1 MKHNKM
7 TPIALSVGLLF
18 CCAAHAADSVEPVE
32 KSDALK
38 QVTVKGRRNAP
49 MPVERANTE
58 SIQQQMVRDNRDLVR
73 YSPDVGVADQGRHQK
88 GFAVRGVE
96 DNRVGISIDG
106 VSLPDSEENSL
117 YKRYGNL
124 NTSRQS
130 IDPELART
138 IEIVKGADSFNQG
151 SGNLGGGVNYRTLTA
166 ADIVQPDNKLGFLLR
181 SGYASKNRE
190 WVNTVGT
197 GYQGEKAEAVLLYS
211 HRHGH
216 EMESRGGYTIPEDS
230 LKTRDYGSSR
240 QIPDAAKHKSHSFLA
255 KWAWRFND
263 NHRAGISLSG
273 QQGNNYIIE
282 DSAVTS
288 SSRWRES
295 DDRSKRRTWN
305 AFYEFT
311 PDSEWLALIKA
322 DLDYQKAVSSAYNYE
337 GTRDRYDYWGNFEP
351 RKPSDDNIRIF
362 TTRLKRLSL
371 RADSQPLPLWGTKQ
385 TLSFK
390 TSVSERKFDVLHR
403 DRLYDNGW
411 LPYTEETMMY
421 PTKTVQ
427 YNFSLHDRIVFN
439 DIFSGYA
446 GIRYDHTKV
455 SPQGDPVL
463 DHLNKSNPY
472 SRLVPYLNGLLCRNC
487 YYPKPADSTFKGWSW
502 VVGADAKLNDVWQL
516 GYSIGTG
523 FRVPNASEMYFDYRG
538 NAAGEWLSNPNLKA
552 ERSLTQ
558 NLRLNGNGKAGN
570 LAVNLHHTR
579 YKDFLYEQ
587 ETLVSEDNPSY
598 SRWCTPDAEQW
609 GYCSTKRYRY
619 KPFQQMQN
627 MDNAKIYGVEMT
639 GRLNLNSITPLPEGW
654 KLFGALG
661 YSRGNLSG
669 DADLLSIQ
677 PFKTVVGIDY
687 EQPAGK
693 WGVFS
698 RLTHTGAKHAGDAK
712 YKNCNSERS
721 DEGVCTYDTW
731 PHLNK
736 SAWVFDMFGYY
747 KPTKTLTFR
756 AGVYNLFDRKYH
768 TWDSLRGLN
777 ITGGL
782 VNSVGTRPNRIYGGY
797 PGLERFYAPG
807 RNYSVSLEWKF

>member
-88 GFAVRGVE
+88 GFAIRGVE

-181 SGYASKNRE
+181 SGFASKNRE

-216 EMESRGGYTIPEDS
+216 EMESRGGYTIPEDGQQ
-230 LKTRDYGSSR
+230 TRDYGRNR

-263 NHRAGISLSG
+263 NHRAGVSLSG
-273 QQGNNYIIE
+273 QQGSNYIIE
-282 DSAVTS
+282 DSGVWS
-288 SSRWRES
+288 PNRYRES
-295 DDRSKRRTWN
+295 DDRAKRRTWN

-311 PDSEWLALIKA
+311 PDSDWLALVKA

-337 GTRDRYDYWGNFEP
+337 GTRDHYDWLGRFKP
-351 RKPSDDNIRIF
+351 REPSDDNIRIF

-371 RADSQPLPLWGTKQ
+371 RADTQPLNLFNTQ
-385 TLSFK
+385 HTLSLK
-390 TSVSERKFDVLHR
+390 AAAARKEFDILHI
-403 DRLYDNGW
+403 DRFFLSGAW
-411 LPYTEETMMY
+411 LPYEKSSMMY
-421 PTKTVQ
+421 PVKTSQ

-439 DIFSGYA
+439 HTFSGYA
-446 GIRYDHTKV
+446 GIRYDYSKV
-455 SPQGDPVL
+455 QPQD
-463 DHLNKSNPY
+463 
-472 SRLVPYLNGLLCRNC
+472 LNGLECRKC
-487 YYPKPADSTFKGWSW
+487 LVPKPANSTFKGFSW
-502 VVGADAKLNDVWQL
+502 VLGADAQLNKVWKV

-523 FRVPNASEMYFDYRG
+523 FRVPNASEMYFDYRDNG
-538 NAAGEWLSNPNLKA
+538 AGEWLSNPNLKA

-558 NLRLNGNGKAGN
+558 NLNLTGNGSAGN

-587 ETLVSEDNPSY
+587 ETLVSEANPFYPWWS
-598 SRWCTPDAEQW
+598 PNP
-609 GYCSTKRYRY
+609 YRY

-677 PFKTVVGIDY
+677 PFKTIIGLDY
-687 EQPAGK
+687 EQPEGK

-712 YKNCNSERS
+712 YKNCNHPDYR
-721 DEGVCTYDTW
+721 DEGKCVYSVW
-731 PHLNK
+731 PHLSK

-747 KPTKTLTFR
+747 KPGKNLTFR
-756 AGVYNLFDRKYH
+756 AGVYNLFNRKYH

-782 VNSVGTRPNRIYGGY
+782 VNSVGSRPNRTYGGY

>member
-1 MKHNKM
+1 MKHQKI
-7 TPIALSVGLLF
+7 TPIALTVGLLF
-18 CCAAHAADSVEPVE
+18 GSAAYAADDTPAQGTE
-32 KSDALK
+32 LQ
-38 QVTVKGRRNAP
+38 QVKVKGRRNAP
-49 MPVERANTE
+49 AAVERVNAE
-58 SIQQQMVRDNRDLVR
+58 VIQEQMIRDNRDLVR

-88 GFAVRGVE
+88 GFAIRGVE

-130 IDPELART
+130 IDPELARSV
-138 IEIVKGADSFNQG
+138 EVVKGADSFNQG
-151 SGNLGGGVNYRTLTA
+151 SGSLGGGVNYRTLGA
-166 ADIVQPDNKLGFLLR
+166 ADIVQPGNKLGFLLR

-190 WVNTVGT
+190 WVNTAGT

-216 EMESRGGYTIPEDS
+216 EMKSRGGYTIPEDS

-255 KWAWRFND
+255 KWAWQFND
-263 NHRAGISLSG
+263 NHRAGLSLSG

-282 DSAVTS
+282 DSGVWS
-288 SSRWRES
+288 SSKYRES
-295 DDRSKRRTWN
+295 DDRAKRRTWN

-311 PDSEWLALIKA
+311 PNSDWLSLVKA

-337 GTRDRYDYWGNFEP
+337 GTREGYDWAGRYKE
-351 RKPSDDNIRIF
+351 REPSDDNIRIF

-371 RADSQPLPLWGTKQ
+371 RADTQPLSLGSTRH

-390 TSVSERKFDVLHR
+390 AAAARREFDILHR
-403 DRLYDNGW
+403 DRYFLSGAY
-411 LPYTEETMMY
+411 LPYKEETMMY
-421 PTKTVQ
+421 PVKTTQ

-439 DIFSGYA
+439 NTFSGYA
-446 GIRYDHTKV
+446 GIRYDYSKV
-455 SPQGDPVL
+455 QPQD
-463 DHLNKSNPY
+463 
-472 SRLVPYLNGLLCRNC
+472 LNGLSCRNC
-487 YYPKPADSTFKGWSW
+487 LVPKPADSTFKGFSW
-502 VVGADAKLNDVWQL
+502 VLGADAKLNNSWKL

-558 NLRLNGNGKAGN
+558 NLSLNGNGKAGN

-587 ETLVSEDNPSY
+587 EVLEREDNPFYPWY
-598 SRWCTPDAEQW
+598 SNNP
-609 GYCSTKRYRY
+609 YRY
-619 KPFQQMQN
+619 KPMQQMQN
-627 MDNAKIYGVEMT
+627 SDKAKIYGIELT

-654 KLFGALG
+654 KLFGTLG
-661 YSRGNLSG
+661 YSRGNLAG

-677 PFKTVVGIDY
+677 PFKTVIGLDY
-687 EQPAGK
+687 EQPEGK
-693 WGVFS
+693 WGVLS
-698 RLTHTGAKHAGDAK
+698 RLTYTGAKHAGDAK
-712 YKNCNSERS
+712 YKNCNDPDNR
-721 DEGVCTYDTW
+721 DEGKCIYSVW

-736 SAWVFDMFGYY
+736 SAWVFDLFGYY
-747 KPTKTLTFR
+747 KPSEKLTVR
-756 AGVYNLFDRKYH
+756 TGVYNLFNRKYH

-782 VNSVGTRPNRIYGGY
+782 VNSVGARPNRTYGGY

-807 RNYSVSLEWKF
+807 RNYSFSVELKF

>member
-1 MKHNKM
+1 MKHQEI
-7 TPIALSVGLLF
+7 TPIALTIGLLF
-18 CCAAHAADSVEPVE
+18 GSAAYAAADTPAQGTE
-32 KSDALK
+32 LQ
-38 QVTVKGRRNAP
+38 QVKVKGRRNAP
-49 MPVERANTE
+49 AAVERVNAE
-58 SIQQQMVRDNRDLVR
+58 VIQEQMIRDNRDLVR

-88 GFAVRGVE
+88 GFAIRGVE

-130 IDPELART
+130 IDPELARSV
-138 IEIVKGADSFNQG
+138 EVVKGADSFNQG
-151 SGNLGGGVNYRTLTA
+151 SGSLGGGVNYRTLGA
-166 ADIVQPDNKLGFLLR
+166 ADIVQPGNKLGFLLR

-190 WVNTVGT
+190 WVNTAGT

-216 EMESRGGYTIPEDS
+216 EMKSRGGYTIPEDS

-255 KWAWRFND
+255 KWAWQFND
-263 NHRAGISLSG
+263 NHRAGLSLSG

-282 DSAVTS
+282 DSGVWS
-288 SSRWRES
+288 SSKYRES
-295 DDRSKRRTWN
+295 DDRAKRRTWN

-311 PDSEWLALIKA
+311 PNSDWLSLVKA

-337 GTRDRYDYWGNFEP
+337 GTREGYDWAGRYKE
-351 RKPSDDNIRIF
+351 REPSDDNIRIF

-371 RADSQPLPLWGTKQ
+371 RADTQPLSLGSTRH

-390 TSVSERKFDVLHR
+390 AAAARREFDILHR
-403 DRLYDNGW
+403 DRYFLSGAY
-411 LPYTEETMMY
+411 LPYKEETMMY
-421 PTKTVQ
+421 PVKTTQ

-439 DIFSGYA
+439 NTFSGYA
-446 GIRYDHTKV
+446 GIRYDYSKV
-455 SPQGDPVL
+455 QPQD
-463 DHLNKSNPY
+463 
-472 SRLVPYLNGLLCRNC
+472 LNGLSCRNC
-487 YYPKPADSTFKGWSW
+487 LVPKPADSTFKGFSW
-502 VVGADAKLNDVWQL
+502 VLGADAKLNNSWKL

-558 NLRLNGNGKAGN
+558 NLSLNGNGKAGN

-587 ETLVSEDNPSY
+587 EVLEREDNPFYPWY
-598 SRWCTPDAEQW
+598 SNNP
-609 GYCSTKRYRY
+609 YRY
-619 KPFQQMQN
+619 KPMQQMQN
-627 MDNAKIYGVEMT
+627 SDKAKIYGIELT

-654 KLFGALG
+654 KLFGTLG
-661 YSRGNLSG
+661 YSRGNLAG

-677 PFKTVVGIDY
+677 PFKTVIGLDY
-687 EQPAGK
+687 EQPEGK
-693 WGVFS
+693 WGVLS
-698 RLTHTGAKHAGDAK
+698 RLTYTGAKHAGDAK
-712 YKNCNSERS
+712 YKNCNDPDNR
-721 DEGVCTYDTW
+721 DEGKCIYSVW

-736 SAWVFDMFGYY
+736 SAWVFDLFGYY
-747 KPTKTLTFR
+747 KPSEKLTVR
-756 AGVYNLFDRKYH
+756 AGVYNLFNRKYH

-782 VNSVGTRPNRIYGGY
+782 VNSVGARPNRTYGGY

-807 RNYSVSLEWKF
+807 RNYSFSVELKF

>member
-1 MKHNKM
+1 MKHQKI
-7 TPIALSVGLLF
+7 TPIALTVGLLF
-18 CCAAHAADSVEPVE
+18 GSAAYAADDTPAQGTE
-32 KSDALK
+32 LQ
-38 QVTVKGRRNAP
+38 QVKVKGRRNAP
-49 MPVERANTE
+49 AAVERVNAE
-58 SIQQQMVRDNRDLVR
+58 VIQEQMIRDNRDLVR

-88 GFAVRGVE
+88 GFAIRGVE

-130 IDPELART
+130 IDPELARSV
-138 IEIVKGADSFNQG
+138 EVVKGADSFNQG
-151 SGNLGGGVNYRTLTA
+151 SGSLGGGVNYRTLGA
-166 ADIVQPDNKLGFLLR
+166 ADIVQPGNKLGFLLR

-190 WVNTVGT
+190 WVNTAGT

-216 EMESRGGYTIPEDS
+216 EMKSRGGYTIPEDS

-255 KWAWRFND
+255 KWAWQFND
-263 NHRAGISLSG
+263 NHRAGLSLSG

-282 DSAVTS
+282 DSGVWS
-288 SSRWRES
+288 SSKYRES
-295 DDRSKRRTWN
+295 DDRAKRRTWN

-311 PDSEWLALIKA
+311 PNSDWLSLVKA

-337 GTRDRYDYWGNFEP
+337 GTREGYDWAGRYKE
-351 RKPSDDNIRIF
+351 REPSDDNIRIF

-371 RADSQPLPLWGTKQ
+371 RADTQPLSLGSTRH

-390 TSVSERKFDVLHR
+390 AAAARREFDILHR
-403 DRLYDNGW
+403 DRYFLSGAY
-411 LPYTEETMMY
+411 LPYKEETMMY
-421 PTKTVQ
+421 PVKTTQ

-439 DIFSGYA
+439 NTFSGYA
-446 GIRYDHTKV
+446 GIRYDYSKV
-455 SPQGDPVL
+455 QPQD
-463 DHLNKSNPY
+463 
-472 SRLVPYLNGLLCRNC
+472 LNGLSCRNC
-487 YYPKPADSTFKGWSW
+487 LVPKPADSTFKGFSW
-502 VVGADAKLNDVWQL
+502 VLGADAKLNNSWKL

-558 NLRLNGNGKAGN
+558 NLSLNGNGKAGN

-587 ETLVSEDNPSY
+587 EVLEREDNPFYPWY
-598 SRWCTPDAEQW
+598 SNNP
-609 GYCSTKRYRY
+609 YRY
-619 KPFQQMQN
+619 KPMQQMQN
-627 MDNAKIYGVEMT
+627 SDKAKIYGIELT

-654 KLFGALG
+654 KLFGTLG
-661 YSRGNLSG
+661 YSRGNLAG

-677 PFKTVVGIDY
+677 PFKTVIGLDY
-687 EQPAGK
+687 EQPEGK
-693 WGVFS
+693 WGVLS
-698 RLTHTGAKHAGDAK
+698 PLTYTGAKHAGDAK
-712 YKNCNSERS
+712 YKNCNDPDNR
-721 DEGVCTYDTW
+721 DEGKCIYSVW

-736 SAWVFDMFGYY
+736 SAWVFDLFGYY
-747 KPTKTLTFR
+747 KPSEKLTVR
-756 AGVYNLFDRKYH
+756 AGVYNLFNRKYH

-782 VNSVGTRPNRIYGGY
+782 VNSVGARPNRTYGGY

-807 RNYSVSLEWKF
+807 RNYSFSVELKF

>member
-1 MKHNKM
+1 MKHQKI
-7 TPIALSVGLLF
+7 TPIALTVGLLF
-18 CCAAHAADSVEPVE
+18 GSAAYAAADTSAQGTE
-32 KSDALK
+32 LQ
-38 QVTVKGRRNAP
+38 QVKVKGRRNAP
-49 MPVERANTE
+49 AAVERVNAE
-58 SIQQQMVRDNRDLVR
+58 VIQEQMIRDNRDLVR

-88 GFAVRGVE
+88 GFAIRGVE

-130 IDPELART
+130 IDPELARSV
-138 IEIVKGADSFNQG
+138 EVVKGADSFNQG
-151 SGNLGGGVNYRTLTA
+151 SGSLGGGVNYRTLGA
-166 ADIVQPDNKLGFLLR
+166 ADIVQPGNKLGFLLR

-190 WVNTVGT
+190 WVNTAGT

-216 EMESRGGYTIPEDS
+216 EMKSRGGYTIPEDS

-255 KWAWRFND
+255 KWAWQFND
-263 NHRAGISLSG
+263 NHRAGLSLSG

-282 DSAVTS
+282 DSGVWS
-288 SSRWRES
+288 SSKYRES
-295 DDRSKRRTWN
+295 DDRAKRRTWN

-311 PDSEWLALIKA
+311 PNSDWLSLVKA

-337 GTRDRYDYWGNFEP
+337 GTREGYDWAGRYKE
-351 RKPSDDNIRIF
+351 REPSDDNIRIF

-371 RADSQPLPLWGTKQ
+371 RADTQPLSLGSTRH

-390 TSVSERKFDVLHR
+390 AAAARREFDILHR
-403 DRLYDNGW
+403 DRYFLSGAY
-411 LPYTEETMMY
+411 LPYKEETMMY
-421 PTKTVQ
+421 PVKTTQ

-439 DIFSGYA
+439 NTFSGYA
-446 GIRYDHTKV
+446 GIRYDYSKV
-455 SPQGDPVL
+455 QPQD
-463 DHLNKSNPY
+463 
-472 SRLVPYLNGLLCRNC
+472 LNGLSCRNC
-487 YYPKPADSTFKGWSW
+487 LVPKPADSTFKGFSW
-502 VVGADAKLNDVWQL
+502 VLGADAKLNNSWKL

-558 NLRLNGNGKAGN
+558 NLSLNGNGKAGN

-587 ETLVSEDNPSY
+587 EVLEREDNPFYPWY
-598 SRWCTPDAEQW
+598 SNNP
-609 GYCSTKRYRY
+609 YRY
-619 KPFQQMQN
+619 KPMQQMQN
-627 MDNAKIYGVEMT
+627 SDKAKIYGIELT

-654 KLFGALG
+654 KLFGTLG
-661 YSRGNLSG
+661 YSRGNLAG

-677 PFKTVVGIDY
+677 PFKTVIGLDY
-687 EQPAGK
+687 EQPEGK
-693 WGVFS
+693 WGVLS
-698 RLTHTGAKHAGDAK
+698 RLTYTGAKHAGDAK
-712 YKNCNSERS
+712 YKNCNHPDYR
-721 DEGVCTYDTW
+721 DEGKCVYSVW
-731 PHLNK
+731 PHLSK
-736 SAWVFDMFGYY
+736 SAWVFDLFGYY
-747 KPTKTLTFR
+747 KPSEKLTVR
-756 AGVYNLFDRKYH
+756 AGVYNLFNRKYH

-782 VNSVGTRPNRIYGGY
+782 VNSVGARPNRTYGGY

-807 RNYSVSLEWKF
+807 RNYSFSVELKF

>member
-1 MKHNKM
+1 MKHSKI
-7 TPIALSVGLLF
+7 TPIALLVGLMF
-18 CCAAHAADSVEPVE
+18 CNAALAAEAEAQAAAEQSGTLEQVKVKARRNRPASVEKV
-32 KSDALK
+32 
-38 QVTVKGRRNAP
+38 NA
-49 MPVERANTE
+49 ET
-58 SIQQQMVRDNRDLVR
+58 IQEQMIRDNKDLVR

-88 GFAVRGVE
+88 GFAIRGVE

-106 VSLPDSEENSL
+106 VALPDSEENSL

-181 SGYASKNRE
+181 SGFASKNRE

-216 EMESRGGYTIPEDS
+216 EMKSRGGYTIPEDS
-230 LKTRDYGSSR
+230 LKTRDYRSSR

-263 NHRAGISLSG
+263 SHRAGISLSG

-282 DSAVTS
+282 DSGVWFYTKY
-288 SSRWRES
+288 RES
-295 DDRSKRRTWN
+295 DDRAKRRTWN

-311 PDSEWLALIKA
+311 PDSDWLALVKA

-337 GTRDRYDYWGNFEP
+337 GTREEYDSSGNYKP
-351 RKPSDDNIRIF
+351 REPSDDNIRIF
-362 TTRLKRLSL
+362 TTRFKRLSL
-371 RADSQPLPLWGTKQ
+371 RADTQPLSLGSTRH

-390 TSVSERKFDVLHR
+390 AAVARREFDILHR
-403 DRLYDNGW
+403 DRYFLSGAYS
-411 LPYTEETMMY
+411 PYEEKTMMY
-421 PTKTVQ
+421 PVKTTQ
-427 YNFSLHDRIVFN
+427 YNLSLHNRIAFN
-439 DIFSGYA
+439 NTFSGYA
-446 GIRYDHTKV
+446 GIRYDHNKV
-455 SPQGDPVL
+455 QPQD
-463 DHLNKSNPY
+463 
-472 SRLVPYLNGLLCRNC
+472 LNGLYCKNC
-487 YYPKPADSTFKGWSW
+487 LVPKPADSTFKGWSW
-502 VVGADAKLNDVWQL
+502 VVGADAKLNDAWQL

-523 FRVPNASEMYFDYRG
+523 FRVPNASEMYFDYRD
-538 NAAGEWLSNPNLKA
+538 NPAGAWLSNPNLKA

-558 NLRLNGNGKAGN
+558 NISLNGNSKAGN

-587 ETLVSEDNPSY
+587 ETLVSEANPFYPWWSPNPY
-598 SRWCTPDAEQW
+598 S
-609 GYCSTKRYRY
+609 Y

-627 MDNAKIYGVEMT
+627 MDNAKIYGIEMT

-677 PFKTVVGIDY
+677 PFKTIIGLDY
-687 EQPAGK
+687 EQPDGK

-712 YKNCNSERS
+712 YKNCNHPDYR
-721 DEGVCTYDTW
+721 DEGKCVYSVW

-736 SAWVFDMFGYY
+736 SAWIFDMFGYY

-782 VNSVGTRPNRIYGGY
+782 VNSVGVRPNRTYGGY

-807 RNYSVSLEWKF
+807 RNYAVSLEWKF

>member
-49 MPVERANTE
+49 IATERVNADA
-58 SIQQQMVRDNRDLVR
+58 IQEQMIRDNKDLVR

-88 GFAVRGVE
+88 GFAIRGVE

-106 VSLPDSEENSL
+106 VALPDSEENSL

-230 LKTRDYGSSR
+230 PKTRDYGSSR

-263 NHRAGISLSG
+263 NHRIGASLSG

-282 DSAVTS
+282 DSGVWS
-288 SSRWRES
+288 SSKYRES
-295 DDRSKRRTWN
+295 DDRAKRRTWN

-311 PDSEWLALIKA
+311 PDSDWLALVKA

-337 GTRDRYDYWGNFEP
+337 GTRDHYDFLGRFKP
-351 RKPSDDNIRIF
+351 REPSDDNIRIF

-371 RADSQPLPLWGTKQ
+371 RADTQPLNLFNTQ
-385 TLSFK
+385 HTLSLK
-390 TSVSERKFDVLHR
+390 AAAARKEFDILHI
-403 DRLYDNGW
+403 DRLFLSGAW
-411 LPYTEETMMY
+411 LPYKKSSMMY
-421 PTKTVQ
+421 PVKTSQ

-439 DIFSGYA
+439 HTFSGYA
-446 GIRYDHTKV
+446 GIRYDYSKV
-455 SPQGDPVL
+455 QPQD
-463 DHLNKSNPY
+463 
-472 SRLVPYLNGLLCRNC
+472 LNGLECRNC
-487 YYPKPADSTFKGWSW
+487 LVPKPANSTFKGFSW
-502 VVGADAKLNDVWQL
+502 VLGADAQLNKVWKV

-523 FRVPNASEMYFDYRG
+523 FRVPNASEMYFDHRLSS
-538 NAAGEWLSNPNLKA
+538 AGKWLSNPNLKA

-558 NLRLNGNGKAGN
+558 NLKLTGSGKAGN
-570 LAVNLHHTR
+570 LDVNLHHTR

-587 ETLVSEDNPSY
+587 ETLVSEANPFY
-598 SRWCTPDAEQW
+598 PGW
-609 GYCSTKRYRY
+609 STNPYRY
-619 KPFQQMQN
+619 IPFQQMQN

-661 YSRGNLSG
+661 YSRGSLSG

-677 PFKTVVGIDY
+677 PFKTIIGLDY
-687 EQPAGK
+687 EQPEGK

-712 YKNCNSERS
+712 YKNCNHPDYR
-721 DEGVCTYDTW
+721 DEGKCVYSVW
-731 PHLNK
+731 PHLSK

-747 KPTKTLTFR
+747 KPGKNLTFR
-756 AGVYNLFDRKYH
+756 AGVYNLFNRKYH

-782 VNSVGTRPNRIYGGY
+782 VNSVGTRPNGIYGGY

-807 RNYSVSLEWKF
+807 RNYAVSLEWKF

>member
-1 MKHNKM
+1 MKHQKI
-7 TPIALSVGLLF
+7 TPIALTVGLLF
-18 CCAAHAADSVEPVE
+18 GSAAYAAADTPAQGTE
-32 KSDALK
+32 LQ
-38 QVTVKGRRNAP
+38 QVKVKGRRNAP
-49 MPVERANTE
+49 AAVERVNAE
-58 SIQQQMVRDNRDLVR
+58 VIQDQMIRDNRDLVR

-88 GFAVRGVE
+88 GFAIRGVE

-130 IDPELART
+130 IDPELARSV
-138 IEIVKGADSFNQG
+138 EVVKGADSFNQG
-151 SGNLGGGVNYRTLTA
+151 SGSLGGGVNYRTLGA
-166 ADIVQPDNKLGFLLR
+166 ADIVQPGNKLGFLLR

-190 WVNTVGT
+190 WVNTAGT

-216 EMESRGGYTIPEDS
+216 EMKSRGGYTIPEDS

-255 KWAWRFND
+255 KWAWQFND
-263 NHRAGISLSG
+263 NHRAGLSLSG

-282 DSAVTS
+282 DSGVWS
-288 SSRWRES
+288 SSKYRES
-295 DDRSKRRTWN
+295 DDRAKRRTWN

-311 PDSEWLALIKA
+311 PNSDWLSLVKA

-337 GTRDRYDYWGNFEP
+337 GTREGYDWAGRYKE
-351 RKPSDDNIRIF
+351 REPSDDNIRIF

-371 RADSQPLPLWGTKQ
+371 RADTQPLSLGSTRH

-390 TSVSERKFDVLHR
+390 AAAARREFDILHR
-403 DRLYDNGW
+403 DRYFLSGAY
-411 LPYTEETMMY
+411 LPYKEETMMY
-421 PTKTVQ
+421 PVKTTQ

-439 DIFSGYA
+439 NTFSGYA
-446 GIRYDHTKV
+446 GIRYDYSKV
-455 SPQGDPVL
+455 QPQD
-463 DHLNKSNPY
+463 
-472 SRLVPYLNGLLCRNC
+472 LNGLSCRNC
-487 YYPKPADSTFKGWSW
+487 LVPKPADSTFKGFSW
-502 VVGADAKLNDVWQL
+502 VLGADAKLNNSWKL

-558 NLRLNGNGKAGN
+558 NLSLNGNGKAGN

-587 ETLVSEDNPSY
+587 EVLEREDNPFYPWY
-598 SRWCTPDAEQW
+598 SNNP
-609 GYCSTKRYRY
+609 YRY
-619 KPFQQMQN
+619 KPMQQMQN
-627 MDNAKIYGVEMT
+627 SDKAKIYGIELT

-654 KLFGALG
+654 KLFGTLG
-661 YSRGNLSG
+661 YSRGNLAG

-677 PFKTVVGIDY
+677 PFKTVIGLDY
-687 EQPAGK
+687 EQPEGK
-693 WGVFS
+693 WGVLS
-698 RLTHTGAKHAGDAK
+698 RLTYTGAKHAGDAK
-712 YKNCNSERS
+712 YKNCNDPDNR
-721 DEGVCTYDTW
+721 DEGKCIYSVW

-736 SAWVFDMFGYY
+736 SAWVFDLFGYY
-747 KPTKTLTFR
+747 KPSEKLTVR
-756 AGVYNLFDRKYH
+756 AGVYNLFNRKYH

-782 VNSVGTRPNRIYGGY
+782 VNSVGARPNRTYGGY

-807 RNYSVSLEWKF
+807 RNYSFSVELKF

>member
-1 MKHNKM
+1 MKHQKI
-7 TPIALSVGLLF
+7 TPIALTVGLLF
-18 CCAAHAADSVEPVE
+18 GSAAYAAADTPAQGTE
-32 KSDALK
+32 LQ
-38 QVTVKGRRNAP
+38 QVKVKGRRNAP
-49 MPVERANTE
+49 AAVERVNAE
-58 SIQQQMVRDNRDLVR
+58 VIQDQMIRDNRDLVR

-88 GFAVRGVE
+88 GFAIRGVE

-130 IDPELART
+130 IDPELARSV
-138 IEIVKGADSFNQG
+138 EVVKGADSFNQG
-151 SGNLGGGVNYRTLTA
+151 SGSLGGGVNYRTLGA
-166 ADIVQPDNKLGFLLR
+166 ADIVQPGNKLGFLLR

-190 WVNTVGT
+190 WVNTAGT

-216 EMESRGGYTIPEDS
+216 EMKSRGGYTIPEDS

-255 KWAWRFND
+255 KWAWQFND
-263 NHRAGISLSG
+263 NHRAGLSLSG

-282 DSAVTS
+282 DSGVWS
-288 SSRWRES
+288 SSKYRES
-295 DDRSKRRTWN
+295 DDRAKRRTWN

-311 PDSEWLALIKA
+311 PNSDWLSLVKA

-337 GTRDRYDYWGNFEP
+337 GTREGYDWAGRYKE
-351 RKPSDDNIRIF
+351 REPSDDNIRIF

-371 RADSQPLPLWGTKQ
+371 RADTQPLSLGSTRH

-390 TSVSERKFDVLHR
+390 AAAARREFDILHR
-403 DRLYDNGW
+403 DRYFLSGAY
-411 LPYTEETMMY
+411 LPYKEETMMY
-421 PTKTVQ
+421 PVKTTQ

-439 DIFSGYA
+439 NTFSGYA
-446 GIRYDHTKV
+446 GIRYDYSKV
-455 SPQGDPVL
+455 QPQD
-463 DHLNKSNPY
+463 
-472 SRLVPYLNGLLCRNC
+472 LNGLSCRNC
-487 YYPKPADSTFKGWSW
+487 LVPKPADSTFKGFSW
-502 VVGADAKLNDVWQL
+502 VLGADAKLNNSWKL

-558 NLRLNGNGKAGN
+558 NLSLNGNGKAGN

-587 ETLVSEDNPSY
+587 EVLEREDNPFYPWY
-598 SRWCTPDAEQW
+598 SNNP
-609 GYCSTKRYRY
+609 YRY
-619 KPFQQMQN
+619 KPMQQMQN
-627 MDNAKIYGVEMT
+627 SDKAKIYGIELT

-654 KLFGALG
+654 KLFGTLG
-661 YSRGNLSG
+661 YSRGNLAG

-677 PFKTVVGIDY
+677 PFKTVIGLDY
-687 EQPAGK
+687 EQPEGK
-693 WGVFS
+693 WGVLS
-698 RLTHTGAKHAGDAK
+698 RLTYTGAKHAGDAK
-712 YKNCNSERS
+712 YKNCNHPDYR
-721 DEGVCTYDTW
+721 DEGKCVYSVW
-731 PHLNK
+731 PHLSK
-736 SAWVFDMFGYY
+736 SAWVFDLFGYY
-747 KPTKTLTFR
+747 KPSEKLTVR
-756 AGVYNLFDRKYH
+756 AGVYNLFNRKYH

-782 VNSVGTRPNRIYGGY
+782 VNSVGARPNRTYGGY

-807 RNYSVSLEWKF
+807 RNYSFSVELKF

>member
-1 MKHNKM
+1 MKHNKL
-7 TPIALSVGLLF
+7 TPVALTVGLLF
-18 CCAAHAADSVEPVE
+18 SGTLYAADAAETAANPAEQSGTLE
-32 KSDALK
+32 
-38 QVTVKGRRNAP
+38 QVKVKGRRNTPAA
-49 MPVERANTE
+49 VEKVNAET
-58 SIQQQMVRDNRDLVR
+58 IQEQMIRDNKDLVR

-88 GFAVRGVE
+88 GFAIRGVE

-106 VSLPDSEENSL
+106 VALPDSEENSL

-151 SGNLGGGVNYRTLTA
+151 SGNLGGGVNYRTLAA

-181 SGYASKNRE
+181 SGFASKNRE
-190 WVNTVGT
+190 WVNTLGT

-211 HRHGH
+211 QRRGH
-216 EMESRGGYTIPEDS
+216 EMKSAGGFTLPEDRWQ
-230 LKTRDYGSSR
+230 TREYGNGR
-240 QIPDAAKHKSHSFLA
+240 QIPDAAKHKNHSFLA

-263 NHRAGISLSG
+263 SHRAGVSLSG
-273 QQGNNYIIE
+273 QQGSNYIIE
-282 DSAVTS
+282 DSAVS
-288 SSRWRES
+288 SNSRWRES
-295 DDRSKRRTWN
+295 DDRFKRRTWN

-337 GTRDRYDYWGNFEP
+337 GTRDHYDWLGRFEP
-351 RKPSDDNIRIF
+351 GEPSDDNIRIF

-371 RADSQPLPLWGTKQ
+371 RADTQPLSLLKTQ
-385 TLSFK
+385 HTLSLK
-390 TSVSERKFDVLHR
+390 AAVSRKDFDILHR
-403 DRLYDNGW
+403 DRIFYYWNTPKEWG
-411 LPYTEETMMY
+411 PYTKETMMY
-421 PTKTVQ
+421 PTRTVQ

-439 DIFSGYA
+439 NVFSGYA

-455 SPQGDPVL
+455 SPQGNPVL
-463 DHLNKSNPY
+463 DHLNKSNP
-472 SRLVPYLNGLLCRNC
+472 SSPLVPYLNGLLCRNC

-502 VVGADAKLNDVWQL
+502 VVGADAKLNDAWQL

-523 FRVPNASEMYFDYRG
+523 FRVPNASEMYFDYRD
-538 NAAGEWLSNPNLKA
+538 NAAGAWLSNPNLKA

-558 NLRLNGNGKAGN
+558 NLKLTGSGKAGN
-570 LAVNLHHTR
+570 LDVNLHHTR

-587 ETLVSEDNPSY
+587 ETLVQEDNPLYPWS
-598 SRWCTPDAEQW
+598 PNP
-609 GYCSTKRYRY
+609 YRY
-619 KPFQQMQN
+619 KPVQQMQN
-627 MDNAKIYGVEMT
+627 MDKAKIYGIEMT
-639 GRLNLNSITPLPEGW
+639 GRLNLNSFTPIPEGW
-654 KLFGALG
+654 KLFGTLG

-693 WGVFS
+693 WGVFT
-698 RLTHTGAKHAGDAK
+698 RLTHQGAKHAGDAK
-712 YKNCNSERS
+712 YKNCNSDRS
-721 DEGVCTYDTW
+721 DEGECIYSVW

-736 SAWVFDMFGYY
+736 SAWIFDMFGYY
-747 KPTKTLTFR
+747 KPGKNLTFR
-756 AGVYNLFDRKYH
+756 AGVYNLFNRKYH

-782 VNSVGTRPNRIYGGY
+782 VNSVGRDPNRTYGGY

-807 RNYSVSLEWKF
+807 RNYAVSLEWKF

>member
-49 MPVERANTE
+49 IATERANADA
-58 SIQQQMVRDNRDLVR
+58 IQEQMIRDNKDLVR

-88 GFAVRGVE
+88 GFAIRGVE

-106 VSLPDSEENSL
+106 VALPDSEENSL

-166 ADIVQPDNKLGFLLR
+166 ADIMQPDNKLGFLLR
-181 SGYASKNRE
+181 SGFASKNRE

-211 HRHGH
+211 QRRGH
-216 EMESRGGYTIPEDS
+216 EMKSAGGFTLPEDRWQ
-230 LKTRDYGSSR
+230 TREYGYGR
-240 QIPDAAKHKSHSFLA
+240 QIPDAAKHKNHSFLT

-263 NHRAGISLSG
+263 SHRAGVSLSG
-273 QQGNNYIIE
+273 QQGSNYIIE
-282 DSAVTS
+282 DSAVS
-288 SSRWRES
+288 SNSRWRES

-587 ETLVSEDNPSY
+587 ETLVSEANPFYPWLS
-598 SRWCTPDAEQW
+598 PNQ
-609 GYCSTKRYRY
+609 YRY

-627 MDNAKIYGVEMT
+627 MDNAKIYGIEMT
-639 GRLNLNSITPLPEGW
+639 GRLNLNSFTPIPEGW
-654 KLFGALG
+654 KLFGTLG

-693 WGVFS
+693 WGVFT
-698 RLTHTGAKHAGDAK
+698 RLTHQGAKHAGDAK
-712 YKNCNSERS
+712 YKNCNGERS

-731 PHLNK
+731 PHLSK

-747 KPTKTLTFR
+747 KPGKNLTFR
-756 AGVYNLFDRKYH
+756 AGVYNLFNRKYH

-782 VNSVGTRPNRIYGGY
+782 VNSVGSRPNRTYGGY

>member
-130 IDPELART
+130 IDPELARS

-151 SGNLGGGVNYRTLTA
+151 SGNLGGGVNYRTLEA
-166 ADIVQPDNKLGFLLR
+166 ADIVTDNKAGVLLR

-216 EMESRGGYTIPEDS
+216 EMESRGGYTIPENS

-263 NHRAGISLSG
+263 NHRIGASLSG

-282 DSAVTS
+282 DSGVWS
-288 SSRWRES
+288 SSKYRES
-295 DDRSKRRTWN
+295 DDRAKRRTWN

-311 PDSEWLALIKA
+311 PDSDWLALVKA

-337 GTRDRYDYWGNFEP
+337 GTREGPDWSGKYKP
-351 RKPSDDNIRIF
+351 REPSDDNIRIF
-362 TTRLKRLSL
+362 TTRFKRLSL
-371 RADSQPLPLWGTKQ
+371 RADTQPLSLGSTRH

-390 TSVSERKFDVLHR
+390 AAVARREFDILHR
-403 DRLYDNGW
+403 DRYFLSGAY
-411 LPYTEETMMY
+411 LPYKEETMMY
-421 PTKTVQ
+421 PVKTTQ
-427 YNFSLHDRIVFN
+427 YNLSLHDRIAFN
-439 DIFSGYA
+439 NTFSGYA
-446 GIRYDHTKV
+446 GIRYDHNKV
-455 SPQGDPVL
+455 QPQD
-463 DHLNKSNPY
+463 
-472 SRLVPYLNGLLCRNC
+472 LNGLYCKNC
-487 YYPKPADSTFKGWSW
+487 LVPKPADSTFKGFSW
-502 VVGADAKLNDVWQL
+502 VLGADAQLNKVWKV

-558 NLRLNGNGKAGN
+558 NLNLTGNGSAGN

-598 SRWCTPDAEQW
+598 SRWCTPDDEQW

-677 PFKTVVGIDY
+677 PFKTIIGLDY
-687 EQPAGK
+687 EQPEGK

-712 YKNCNSERS
+712 YKNCNHPDYR
-721 DEGVCTYDTW
+721 DEGKCVYSVW
-731 PHLNK
+731 PHLSK

-747 KPTKTLTFR
+747 KPGKNLTFR
-756 AGVYNLFDRKYH
+756 AGVYNLFNRKYH

-782 VNSVGTRPNRIYGGY
+782 VNSVGSRPNRTYGGY

>member
-1 MKHNKM
+1 MKHQKI
-7 TPIALSVGLLF
+7 TPIALTIGLLF
-18 CCAAHAADSVEPVE
+18 GSAAYAAADTPAQGTE
-32 KSDALK
+32 LQ
-38 QVTVKGRRNAP
+38 QVKVKGRRNAP
-49 MPVERANTE
+49 AAVERVNAE
-58 SIQQQMVRDNRDLVR
+58 VIQDQMIRDNRDLVR

-88 GFAVRGVE
+88 GFAIRGVE

-130 IDPELART
+130 IDPELARSV
-138 IEIVKGADSFNQG
+138 EVVKGADSFNQG
-151 SGNLGGGVNYRTLTA
+151 SGSLGGGVNYRTLGA
-166 ADIVQPDNKLGFLLR
+166 ADIVQPGNKLGFLLR

-190 WVNTVGT
+190 WVNTAGT

-216 EMESRGGYTIPEDS
+216 EMKSRGGYTIPEDS

-255 KWAWRFND
+255 KWAWQFND
-263 NHRAGISLSG
+263 NHRAGLSLSG

-282 DSAVTS
+282 DSGVWS
-288 SSRWRES
+288 SSKYRES
-295 DDRSKRRTWN
+295 DDRAKRRTWN

-311 PDSEWLALIKA
+311 PNSDWLSLVKA

-337 GTRDRYDYWGNFEP
+337 GTREGYDWAGRYKE
-351 RKPSDDNIRIF
+351 REPSDDNIRIF

-371 RADSQPLPLWGTKQ
+371 RADTQPLSLGSTRH

-390 TSVSERKFDVLHR
+390 AAAARREFDILHR
-403 DRLYDNGW
+403 DRYFLSGAY
-411 LPYTEETMMY
+411 LPYKEETMMY
-421 PTKTVQ
+421 PVKTTQ

-439 DIFSGYA
+439 NTFSGYA
-446 GIRYDHTKV
+446 GIRYDYSKV
-455 SPQGDPVL
+455 QPQD
-463 DHLNKSNPY
+463 
-472 SRLVPYLNGLLCRNC
+472 LNGLSCRNC
-487 YYPKPADSTFKGWSW
+487 LVPKPADSTFKGFSW
-502 VVGADAKLNDVWQL
+502 VLGADAKLNNSWKL

-558 NLRLNGNGKAGN
+558 NLSLNGNGKAGN

-587 ETLVSEDNPSY
+587 EVLEREDNPFYPWY
-598 SRWCTPDAEQW
+598 SNNP
-609 GYCSTKRYRY
+609 YRY
-619 KPFQQMQN
+619 KPMQQMQN
-627 MDNAKIYGVEMT
+627 SDKAKIYGIELT

-654 KLFGALG
+654 KLFGTLG
-661 YSRGNLSG
+661 YSRGNLAG

-677 PFKTVVGIDY
+677 PFKTVIGLDY
-687 EQPAGK
+687 EQPEGK
-693 WGVFS
+693 WGVLS
-698 RLTHTGAKHAGDAK
+698 RLTYTGAKHAGDAK
-712 YKNCNSERS
+712 YKNCNDPDNR
-721 DEGVCTYDTW
+721 DEGKCIYSVW

-736 SAWVFDMFGYY
+736 SAWVFDLFGYY
-747 KPTKTLTFR
+747 KPSEKLTVR
-756 AGVYNLFDRKYH
+756 AGVYNLFNRKYH

-782 VNSVGTRPNRIYGGY
+782 VNSVGARPNRTYGGY

-807 RNYSVSLEWKF
+807 RNYSFSVELKF

>member
-1 MKHNKM
+1 MKHQKI
-7 TPIALSVGLLF
+7 TPIALTVGLLF
-18 CCAAHAADSVEPVE
+18 GSAAYAAADTPAQGTE
-32 KSDALK
+32 LQ
-38 QVTVKGRRNAP
+38 QVKVKGRRNAP
-49 MPVERANTE
+49 AAVERVNAE
-58 SIQQQMVRDNRDLVR
+58 VIQDQMIRDNRDLVR

-88 GFAVRGVE
+88 GFAIRGVE

-130 IDPELART
+130 IDPELARSV
-138 IEIVKGADSFNQG
+138 EVVKGADSFNQG
-151 SGNLGGGVNYRTLTA
+151 SGSLGGGVNYRTLGA
-166 ADIVQPDNKLGFLLR
+166 ADIVQPGNKLGFLLR

-190 WVNTVGT
+190 WVNTAGT

-216 EMESRGGYTIPEDS
+216 EMKSRGGYTIPEDS

-255 KWAWRFND
+255 KWAWQFND
-263 NHRAGISLSG
+263 NHRAGLSLSG

-282 DSAVTS
+282 DSGVWS
-288 SSRWRES
+288 SSKYRES
-295 DDRSKRRTWN
+295 DDRAKRRTWN

-311 PDSEWLALIKA
+311 PNSDWLSLVKA

-337 GTRDRYDYWGNFEP
+337 GTREGYDWAGRYKE
-351 RKPSDDNIRIF
+351 REPSDDNIRIF

-371 RADSQPLPLWGTKQ
+371 RADTQPLSLGSTRH

-390 TSVSERKFDVLHR
+390 AAAARREFDILHR
-403 DRLYDNGW
+403 DRYFLSGAY
-411 LPYTEETMMY
+411 LPYKEETMMY
-421 PTKTVQ
+421 PVKTTQ

-439 DIFSGYA
+439 NTFSGYA
-446 GIRYDHTKV
+446 GIRYDYSKV
-455 SPQGDPVL
+455 QPQD
-463 DHLNKSNPY
+463 
-472 SRLVPYLNGLLCRNC
+472 LNGLSCRNC
-487 YYPKPADSTFKGWSW
+487 LVPKPADSTFKGFSW
-502 VVGADAKLNDVWQL
+502 VLGADAKLNNSWKL

-558 NLRLNGNGKAGN
+558 TLSLNGNGKAGN

-587 ETLVSEDNPSY
+587 EVLEREDNPFYPWY
-598 SRWCTPDAEQW
+598 SNNP
-609 GYCSTKRYRY
+609 YRY
-619 KPFQQMQN
+619 KPMQQMQN
-627 MDNAKIYGVEMT
+627 SDKAKIYGIELT

-654 KLFGALG
+654 KLFGTLG
-661 YSRGNLSG
+661 YSRGNLAG

-677 PFKTVVGIDY
+677 PFKTVIGLDY
-687 EQPAGK
+687 EQPEGK
-693 WGVFS
+693 WGVLS
-698 RLTHTGAKHAGDAK
+698 RLTYTGAKHAGDAK
-712 YKNCNSERS
+712 YKNCNDPDNR
-721 DEGVCTYDTW
+721 DEGKCIYSVW

-736 SAWVFDMFGYY
+736 SAWVFDLFGYY
-747 KPTKTLTFR
+747 KPSEKLTVR
-756 AGVYNLFDRKYH
+756 AGVYNLFNRKYH

-782 VNSVGTRPNRIYGGY
+782 VNSVGARPNRTYGGY

-807 RNYSVSLEWKF
+807 RNYSFSVELKF

>member
-1 MKHNKM
+1 MKHQKI
-7 TPIALSVGLLF
+7 TPIALTVGLLF
-18 CCAAHAADSVEPVE
+18 GSAAYAADDTPAQGTE
-32 KSDALK
+32 LQ
-38 QVTVKGRRNAP
+38 QVKVKGRRNAP
-49 MPVERANTE
+49 AAVERVNAE
-58 SIQQQMVRDNRDLVR
+58 VIQEQMIRDNRDLVR

-88 GFAVRGVE
+88 GFAIRGVE

-130 IDPELART
+130 IDPELARSV
-138 IEIVKGADSFNQG
+138 EVVKGADSFNQG
-151 SGNLGGGVNYRTLTA
+151 SGSLGGGVNYRTLGA
-166 ADIVQPDNKLGFLLR
+166 ADIVQPGNKLGFLLR

-190 WVNTVGT
+190 WVNTAGT

-216 EMESRGGYTIPEDS
+216 EMKSRGGYTIPEDS

-255 KWAWRFND
+255 KWAWQFND
-263 NHRAGISLSG
+263 NHRAGLSLSG

-282 DSAVTS
+282 DSGVWS
-288 SSRWRES
+288 SSKYRES
-295 DDRSKRRTWN
+295 DDRAKRRTWN

-311 PDSEWLALIKA
+311 PNSDWLSLVKA

-337 GTRDRYDYWGNFEP
+337 GTREGYDWAGRYKE
-351 RKPSDDNIRIF
+351 REPSDDNIRIF

-371 RADSQPLPLWGTKQ
+371 RADTQPLSLGSTRH

-390 TSVSERKFDVLHR
+390 AAAARREFDILHR
-403 DRLYDNGW
+403 DRYFLSGAY
-411 LPYTEETMMY
+411 LPYKEETMMY
-421 PTKTVQ
+421 PVKTTQ

-439 DIFSGYA
+439 NTFSGYA
-446 GIRYDHTKV
+446 GIRYDYSKV
-455 SPQGDPVL
+455 QPQD
-463 DHLNKSNPY
+463 
-472 SRLVPYLNGLLCRNC
+472 LNGLSCRNC
-487 YYPKPADSTFKGWSW
+487 LVPKPADSTFKGFSW
-502 VVGADAKLNDVWQL
+502 VLGADAKLNNSWKL

-558 NLRLNGNGKAGN
+558 NLSLNGNGKAGN

-587 ETLVSEDNPSY
+587 EVLEREDNPFYPWY
-598 SRWCTPDAEQW
+598 SNNP
-609 GYCSTKRYRY
+609 YRY
-619 KPFQQMQN
+619 KPMQQMQN
-627 MDNAKIYGVEMT
+627 SDKAKIYGIELT

-654 KLFGALG
+654 KLFGTLG
-661 YSRGNLSG
+661 YSRGNLAG

-677 PFKTVVGIDY
+677 PFKTVIGLDY
-687 EQPAGK
+687 EQPEGK
-693 WGVFS
+693 WGVLS
-698 RLTHTGAKHAGDAK
+698 RLTYTGAKHAGDAK
-712 YKNCNSERS
+712 YKNCNHPDYR
-721 DEGVCTYDTW
+721 DEGKCVYSVW
-731 PHLNK
+731 PHLSK
-736 SAWVFDMFGYY
+736 SAWVFDLFGYY
-747 KPTKTLTFR
+747 KPSEKLTVR
-756 AGVYNLFDRKYH
+756 AGVYNLFNRKYH

-782 VNSVGTRPNRIYGGY
+782 VNSVGARPNRTYGGY

-807 RNYSVSLEWKF
+807 RNYSFSVELKF

>member
-1 MKHNKM
+1 MKHNKL
-7 TPIALSVGLLF
+7 TPIALTVGLLF
-18 CCAAHAADSVEPVE
+18 SGALYAADAAETAANPAEQSGTLE
-32 KSDALK
+32 
-38 QVTVKGRRNAP
+38 QVKVKGRRNAP
-49 MPVERANTE
+49 IATERVNANA
-58 SIQQQMVRDNRDLVR
+58 IQEQMIRDNKDLVR

-88 GFAVRGVE
+88 GFAIRGVE

-106 VSLPDSEENSL
+106 VALPDSEENSL

-151 SGNLGGGVNYRTLTA
+151 SGNLGGGVNYRTLAA

-181 SGYASKNRE
+181 SGFASKNRE
-190 WVNTVGT
+190 WVNTLGT

-211 HRHGH
+211 QRRGH
-216 EMESRGGYTIPEDS
+216 EMKSAGGFTLPEDS
-230 LKTRDYGSSR
+230 LKTREYGYGR
-240 QIPDAAKHKSHSFLA
+240 QIPDAAKHKNHSFLA

-263 NHRAGISLSG
+263 SHRAGVSLSG
-273 QQGNNYIIE
+273 QQGSNYIIE
-282 DSAVTS
+282 DSGVW
-288 SSRWRES
+288 SSRKFRES
-295 DDRSKRRTWN
+295 DDRFKRRTWN
-305 AFYEFT
+305 TFYEFT
-311 PDSEWLALIKA
+311 PDSNWLALVKA
-322 DLDYQKAVSSAYNYE
+322 DLDYQKTVTSAYNYE
-337 GTRDRYDYWGNFEP
+337 GDRAGYDYFGRYKE
-351 RKPSDDNIRIF
+351 REPSDDNIRIF

-371 RADSQPLPLWGTKQ
+371 RADTQALSLLKTRH
-385 TLSFK
+385 TLSLK
-390 TSVSERKFDVLHR
+390 TAVSRREFDILHR
-403 DRLYDNGW
+403 DRFFVSGAW
-411 LPYTEETMMY
+411 TPYQESSMMY
-421 PTKTVQ
+421 PVKTSQ
-427 YNFSLHDRIVFN
+427 YNLSLHDRIAIN
-439 DIFSGYA
+439 DTFSGYA
-446 GIRYDHTKV
+446 GIRYDHTRV
-455 SPQGDPVL
+455 QPQDLKGL
-463 DHLNKSNPY
+463 D
-472 SRLVPYLNGLLCRNC
+472 CRNC
-487 YYPKPADSTFKGWSW
+487 LNPKPADSTFKGWSW
-502 VVGADAKLNDVWQL
+502 VVGADAKLNDAWQL

-558 NLRLNGNGKAGN
+558 NLSLNGNGKAGN

-587 ETLVSEDNPSY
+587 ETLVSEANPSY
-598 SRWCTPDAEQW
+598 PWWSPNP
-609 GYCSTKRYRY
+609 YRY

-627 MDNAKIYGVEMT
+627 MDKAKIYGIEMT
-639 GRLNLNSITPLPEGW
+639 GRLNLNSFTPIPEGW
-654 KLFGALG
+654 KLFGTLG

-693 WGVFS
+693 WGVFT
-698 RLTHTGAKHAGDAK
+698 RLTHQGAKHAGDAK
-712 YKNCNSERS
+712 YKNCNSDRS
-721 DEGVCTYDTW
+721 DEGECVYSVW

-736 SAWVFDMFGYY
+736 SAWIFDMFGYY

-782 VNSVGTRPNRIYGGY
+782 VNSVGVRPNRTYGGY

-807 RNYSVSLEWKF
+807 RNYAVSLEWKF

>member
-1 MKHNKM
+1 MKHQKI
-7 TPIALSVGLLF
+7 TPIALTVGLLF
-18 CCAAHAADSVEPVE
+18 GSAAYAADDTPAQGTE
-32 KSDALK
+32 LQ
-38 QVTVKGRRNAP
+38 QVKVKGRRNAP
-49 MPVERANTE
+49 AAVERVNAE
-58 SIQQQMVRDNRDLVR
+58 VIQEQMIRDNRDLVR

-88 GFAVRGVE
+88 GFAIRGVE

-130 IDPELART
+130 IDPELARSV
-138 IEIVKGADSFNQG
+138 EVVKGADSFNQG
-151 SGNLGGGVNYRTLTA
+151 SGSLGGGVNYRTLGA
-166 ADIVQPDNKLGFLLR
+166 ADIVQPGNKLGFLLR

-190 WVNTVGT
+190 WVNTAGT

-216 EMESRGGYTIPEDS
+216 EMKSRGGYTIPEDS

-255 KWAWRFND
+255 KWAWQFND
-263 NHRAGISLSG
+263 NHRAGLSLSG

-282 DSAVTS
+282 DSGVSNAN
-288 SSRWRES
+288 RYRES
-295 DDRSKRRTWN
+295 DDRAKRRTWN

-311 PDSEWLALIKA
+311 PNSDWLSLVKA

-337 GTRDRYDYWGNFEP
+337 GTREGYDWAGRYKE
-351 RKPSDDNIRIF
+351 REPSDDNIRIF

-371 RADSQPLPLWGTKQ
+371 RADTQPLSLWNTQ
-385 TLSFK
+385 HTLSLK
-390 TSVSERKFDVLHR
+390 AAVSRKEFDILHI
-403 DRLYDNGW
+403 DRLFYFWENPKVWG
-411 LPYTEETMMY
+411 PYERSSMMY
-421 PTKTVQ
+421 PVKTSQ

-439 DIFSGYA
+439 HTFSGYA
-446 GIRYDHTKV
+446 GIRYDYSKV
-455 SPQGDPVL
+455 QPQD
-463 DHLNKSNPY
+463 
-472 SRLVPYLNGLLCRNC
+472 LNGLKCRNC
-487 YYPKPADSTFKGWSW
+487 LVPKPANSTFKGFSW
-502 VVGADAKLNDVWQL
+502 VLGADAQLNKVWKV

-558 NLRLNGNGKAGN
+558 NLNLTGNGSAGN

-587 ETLVSEDNPSY
+587 ETLVSEANPFYPGLS
-598 SRWCTPDAEQW
+598 PNP
-609 GYCSTKRYRY
+609 YRY

-627 MDNAKIYGVEMT
+627 MDKAKIYGIEMT

-654 KLFGALG
+654 KLFGTLG
-661 YSRGNLSG
+661 YSRGNLAG

-677 PFKTVVGIDY
+677 PFKTVIGLDY
-687 EQPAGK
+687 EQPEGK
-693 WGVFS
+693 WGVLS
-698 RLTHTGAKHAGDAK
+698 RLTYTGAKHAGDAK
-712 YKNCNSERS
+712 YKNCNDPDNL
-721 DEGVCTYDTW
+721 DEGKCIYSVW

-736 SAWVFDMFGYY
+736 SAWVFDLFGYY
-747 KPTKTLTFR
+747 KPSEKLTVR
-756 AGVYNLFDRKYH
+756 AGVYNLFNRKYH

-782 VNSVGTRPNRIYGGY
+782 VNSVGARPNRTYGGY

-807 RNYSVSLEWKF
+807 RNYSFSVELKF

>member
-1 MKHNKM
+1 MKHQKI
-7 TPIALSVGLLF
+7 TPIALTVGLLF
-18 CCAAHAADSVEPVE
+18 GSAAYAADDTPAQGTE
-32 KSDALK
+32 LQ
-38 QVTVKGRRNAP
+38 QVKVKGRRNAP
-49 MPVERANTE
+49 AAVERVNAE
-58 SIQQQMVRDNRDLVR
+58 VIQEQMIRDNRDLVR

-88 GFAVRGVE
+88 GFAIRGVE

-130 IDPELART
+130 IDPELARSV
-138 IEIVKGADSFNQG
+138 EVVKGADSFNQG
-151 SGNLGGGVNYRTLTA
+151 SGSLGGGVNYRTLGA
-166 ADIVQPDNKLGFLLR
+166 ADIVQPGNKLGFLLR

-190 WVNTVGT
+190 WVNTAGT

-216 EMESRGGYTIPEDS
+216 EMKSRGGYTIPEDS

-255 KWAWRFND
+255 KWAWQFND
-263 NHRAGISLSG
+263 NHRAGLSLSG

-282 DSAVTS
+282 DSGVWS
-288 SSRWRES
+288 SSKYRES
-295 DDRSKRRTWN
+295 DDRAKRRTWN

-311 PDSEWLALIKA
+311 PNSDWLSLVKA

-337 GTRDRYDYWGNFEP
+337 GTREGYDWAGRYKE
-351 RKPSDDNIRIF
+351 REPSDDNIRIF

-371 RADSQPLPLWGTKQ
+371 RADTQPLSLGSTRH

-390 TSVSERKFDVLHR
+390 AAAARREFDILHR
-403 DRLYDNGW
+403 DRYFLSGAY
-411 LPYTEETMMY
+411 LPYKEETMMY
-421 PTKTVQ
+421 PVKTTQ

-439 DIFSGYA
+439 NTFSGYA
-446 GIRYDHTKV
+446 GIRYDHNKV
-455 SPQGDPVL
+455 QPQD
-463 DHLNKSNPY
+463 
-472 SRLVPYLNGLLCRNC
+472 LNGLYCKNC
-487 YYPKPADSTFKGWSW
+487 LVPKPADSTFKGFSW
-502 VVGADAKLNDVWQL
+502 VLGADAKLNNSWKL

-552 ERSLTQ
+552 ERGLTQ
-558 NLRLNGNGKAGN
+558 NLNLTGNGKAGN

-587 ETLVSEDNPSY
+587 EVLEREDNPFYPWY
-598 SRWCTPDAEQW
+598 SNNP
-609 GYCSTKRYRY
+609 YRY
-619 KPFQQMQN
+619 KPMQQMQN
-627 MDNAKIYGVEMT
+627 SDKAKIYGIELT

-654 KLFGALG
+654 KLFGTLG
-661 YSRGNLSG
+661 YSRGNLAG

-677 PFKTVVGIDY
+677 PFKTVIGLDY
-687 EQPAGK
+687 EQPEGK
-693 WGVFS
+693 WGVLS
-698 RLTHTGAKHAGDAK
+698 RLTYTGAKHAGDAK
-712 YKNCNSERS
+712 YKNCNDPDNR
-721 DEGVCTYDTW
+721 DEGKCIYSVW

-736 SAWVFDMFGYY
+736 SAWVFDLFGYY
-747 KPTKTLTFR
+747 KPSEKLTVR
-756 AGVYNLFDRKYH
+756 AGVYNLFNRKYH

-782 VNSVGTRPNRIYGGY
+782 VNSVGARPNRTYGGY

-807 RNYSVSLEWKF
+807 RNYSFSVELKF

>member
-1 MKHNKM
+1 MKHQKI
-7 TPIALSVGLLF
+7 TPIALTVGLLF
-18 CCAAHAADSVEPVE
+18 GSAAYAADDTPAQGTE
-32 KSDALK
+32 LQ
-38 QVTVKGRRNAP
+38 QVKVKGRRNAP
-49 MPVERANTE
+49 AAVERVNAE
-58 SIQQQMVRDNRDLVR
+58 VIQEQMIRDNRDLVR

-88 GFAVRGVE
+88 GFAIRGVE

-130 IDPELART
+130 IDPELARSV
-138 IEIVKGADSFNQG
+138 EVVKGADSFNQG
-151 SGNLGGGVNYRTLTA
+151 SGSLGGGVNYRTLGA
-166 ADIVQPDNKLGFLLR
+166 ADIVQPGNKLGFLLR

-190 WVNTVGT
+190 WVNTAGT

-216 EMESRGGYTIPEDS
+216 EMKSRGGYTIPEDS

-255 KWAWRFND
+255 KWAWQFND
-263 NHRAGISLSG
+263 NHRAGLSLSG

-282 DSAVTS
+282 DSGVWS
-288 SSRWRES
+288 SSKYRES
-295 DDRSKRRTWN
+295 DDRAKRRTWN

-311 PDSEWLALIKA
+311 PNSDWLSLVKA

-337 GTRDRYDYWGNFEP
+337 GTREGYDWAGRYKE
-351 RKPSDDNIRIF
+351 REPSDDNIRIF

-371 RADSQPLPLWGTKQ
+371 RADTQPLSLGSTRH

-390 TSVSERKFDVLHR
+390 AAATRREFDILHR
-403 DRLYDNGW
+403 DRYFLSGAY
-411 LPYTEETMMY
+411 LPYKEETMMY
-421 PTKTVQ
+421 PVKTTQ

-439 DIFSGYA
+439 NTFSGYA
-446 GIRYDHTKV
+446 GIRYDYSKV
-455 SPQGDPVL
+455 QPQD
-463 DHLNKSNPY
+463 
-472 SRLVPYLNGLLCRNC
+472 LNGLSCRNC
-487 YYPKPADSTFKGWSW
+487 LVPKPADSTFKGFSW
-502 VVGADAKLNDVWQL
+502 VLGADAKLNNSWKL

-558 NLRLNGNGKAGN
+558 NLSLNGNGKAGN

-587 ETLVSEDNPSY
+587 EVLEREDNPFYPWY
-598 SRWCTPDAEQW
+598 SNNP
-609 GYCSTKRYRY
+609 YRY
-619 KPFQQMQN
+619 KPMQQMQN
-627 MDNAKIYGVEMT
+627 SDKAKIYGIELT

-654 KLFGALG
+654 KLFGTLG
-661 YSRGNLSG
+661 YSRGNLAG

-677 PFKTVVGIDY
+677 PFKTVIGLDY
-687 EQPAGK
+687 EQPEGK
-693 WGVFS
+693 WGVLS
-698 RLTHTGAKHAGDAK
+698 RLTYTGAKHAGDAK
-712 YKNCNSERS
+712 YKNCNHPDYR
-721 DEGVCTYDTW
+721 DEGKCVYSVW
-731 PHLNK
+731 PHLSK
-736 SAWVFDMFGYY
+736 SAWVFDLFGYY
-747 KPTKTLTFR
+747 KPSEKLTVR
-756 AGVYNLFDRKYH
+756 AGVYNLFNRKYH

-782 VNSVGTRPNRIYGGY
+782 VNSVGARPNRTYGGY

-807 RNYSVSLEWKF
+807 RNYSFSVELKF

>member
-1 MKHNKM
+1 MKHQKI
-7 TPIALSVGLLF
+7 TPIALTVGLLF
-18 CCAAHAADSVEPVE
+18 GSAAYAAADTPAQGTE
-32 KSDALK
+32 LQ
-38 QVTVKGRRNAP
+38 QVKVKGRRNAP
-49 MPVERANTE
+49 AAVERVNAE
-58 SIQQQMVRDNRDLVR
+58 VIQEQMIRDNRDLVR

-88 GFAVRGVE
+88 GFAIRGVE

-130 IDPELART
+130 IDPELARSV
-138 IEIVKGADSFNQG
+138 EVVKGADSFNQG
-151 SGNLGGGVNYRTLTA
+151 SGSLGGGVNYRTLGA
-166 ADIVQPDNKLGFLLR
+166 ADIVQPGNKLGFLLR

-190 WVNTVGT
+190 WVNTAGT

-216 EMESRGGYTIPEDS
+216 EMKSRGGYTIPEDS

-255 KWAWRFND
+255 KWAWQFND
-263 NHRAGISLSG
+263 NHRAGLSLSG

-282 DSAVTS
+282 DSGVWS
-288 SSRWRES
+288 SSKYRES
-295 DDRSKRRTWN
+295 DDRAKRRTWN

-311 PDSEWLALIKA
+311 PNSDWLSLVKA

-337 GTRDRYDYWGNFEP
+337 GTREGYDWAGRYKE
-351 RKPSDDNIRIF
+351 REPSDDNIRIF

-371 RADSQPLPLWGTKQ
+371 RADTQPLSLGSTRH

-390 TSVSERKFDVLHR
+390 AAAARREFDILHR
-403 DRLYDNGW
+403 DRYFLSGAY
-411 LPYTEETMMY
+411 LPYKEETMMY
-421 PTKTVQ
+421 PVKTTQ

-439 DIFSGYA
+439 NTFSGYA
-446 GIRYDHTKV
+446 GIRYDHNKV
-455 SPQGDPVL
+455 QPQD
-463 DHLNKSNPY
+463 
-472 SRLVPYLNGLLCRNC
+472 LNGLYCKNC
-487 YYPKPADSTFKGWSW
+487 LVPKPADSTFKGFSW
-502 VVGADAKLNDVWQL
+502 VLGADAKLNNSWKL

-558 NLRLNGNGKAGN
+558 NLSLNGNGKAGN

-587 ETLVSEDNPSY
+587 EVLEREDNPFYPWY
-598 SRWCTPDAEQW
+598 SNNP
-609 GYCSTKRYRY
+609 YRY
-619 KPFQQMQN
+619 KPMQQMQN
-627 MDNAKIYGVEMT
+627 SDKAKIYGIELT

-654 KLFGALG
+654 KLFGTLG
-661 YSRGNLSG
+661 YSRGNLAG

-677 PFKTVVGIDY
+677 PFKTVIGLDY
-687 EQPAGK
+687 EQPEGK
-693 WGVFS
+693 WGVLS
-698 RLTHTGAKHAGDAK
+698 RLTYTGAKHAGDAK
-712 YKNCNSERS
+712 YKNCNDPDNR
-721 DEGVCTYDTW
+721 DEGKCIYSVW

-736 SAWVFDMFGYY
+736 SAWVFDLFGYY
-747 KPTKTLTFR
+747 KPSEKLTVR
-756 AGVYNLFDRKYH
+756 AGVYNLFNRKYH

-782 VNSVGTRPNRIYGGY
+782 VNSVGARPNRTYGGY

-807 RNYSVSLEWKF
+807 RNYSFSVELKF